1 MFDLSTHWPW
11 WKYLS
16 AGVKKL
22 ERFDSFFRS
31 QSLAWL
37 FLGTLVLA
45 IIVAFFDYLTGYE
58 VTLWPFYSIP
68 VLLML
73 WFGNRSLA
81 IVISAVSTGAWWWA
95 DRASGHVYSSEWLRL
110 WDAMVRLMFFCLV
123 IFAGWTFRQ
132 QRNAIRARL
141 ELLERSQQ
149 LEQEITSISEREQQ
163 RIGRDLHDGV
173 CQFLVAIG
181 FTASVL
187 NRELER
193 ESHVLAKT
201 AGEIARLLQ
210 DAARRARDLARGLSP
225 VDRDEGGLESALQE
239 LAESTSRL
247 AGISCSFVCLGPT
260 VIHDN
265 TRAIHLFRIAQEAM
279 GNALKHGHAK
289 TVVLALE
296 AGDGACSL
304 RISDDGIGLDANG
317 SEKKGMG
324 LSTMRYRARMIGGS
338 LEIQPNLPTGTVVTC
353 AIEGSTNPPAI
364 SEPSAHE

>member
-1 MFDLSTHWPW
+1 MFDLSTYRLW

-37 FLGTLVLA
+37 FFGTMVLA
-45 IIVAFFDYLTGYE
+45 IIVGFFDYLTGYE

-68 VLLML
+68 VVLML

-81 IVISAVSTGAWWWA
+81 IVISVVSTGAWWWA

-132 QRNAIRARL
+132 QRDAIRARL
-141 ELLERSQQ
+141 ELLERSQR
-149 LEQEITSISEREQQ
+149 LEQEITGISEREQQ

-181 FTASVL
+181 FTASML
-187 NRELER
+187 NHELER

-210 DAARRARDLARGLSP
+210 DAAAIWLAASLRSIEMRAVLNRPCRNWRRALPGWRESLVPSSVRGQP
-225 VDRDEGGLESALQE
+225 
-239 LAESTSRL
+239 
-247 AGISCSFVCLGPT
+247 SFMTTPGRS
-260 VIHDN
+260 IFF
-265 TRAIHLFRIAQEAM
+265 AS
-279 GNALKHGHAK
+279 LKK
-289 TVVLALE
+289 LWV
-296 AGDGACSL
+296 
-304 RISDDGIGLDANG
+304 
-317 SEKKGMG
+317 M
-324 LSTMRYRARMIGGS
+324 
-338 LEIQPNLPTGTVVTC
+338 P
-353 AIEGSTNPPAI
+353 
-364 SEPSAHE
+364 